1 MSTKLQEKYKS
12 YVFDSLIF
20 YKRKAV
26 KSVMKRDISILKSML
41 LWANLQKNSI
51 FASMI
56 DRLTVEKIKDAAN
69 IVDVVSE
76 FVSLRRSGANYKGLC
91 PFHNERTPSFF
102 VSPSRGICHCFS
114 CGRGGTPINF
124 IMEHEQMTYVEALRW
139 LARKYNIEI
148 KERELTDKERQ
159 EQSER
164 DSMFIVN
171 EWAADYFKQIL
182 LESEGGNSIG
192 LQYFR
197 SRGFRDDIISK
208 FHLGYDVQDRHQL
221 AREAQAKGYQLDFL
235 LKTGICY
242 KNDRSE
248 YIDRYAGRVIF
259 PWLSVSGKI
268 VGFGGRLLDSRT
280 KGVAQK
286 YVNSP
291 DSEIYHKDQLL
302 YGIYQAKKAISR
314 EDRVYMVEGYTD
326 VISMHQCGI
335 ENVVANSGTA
345 LSVHQIRMLHRFTSN
360 ITLLYDGD
368 AAGIHAALRGTD
380 MILAEGMNIKV
391 LVLPDGDDPDSF
403 ARKHSSA
410 DFKQYIED
418 HQVDFIQFKT
428 NLMLNGVT
436 DPAKR
441 SEAINSIVQSI
452 AVVPNQI
459 LRDTYIHDCAQRLN
473 IAESTLIN
481 TMNKFIR
488 EAQDRMNKAPNAEA
502 QQANSA
508 SATTQKYIN
517 NPSIPKV
524 ETMLMQIII
533 RHGDFIIYRDIEDEE
548 GNLINLTVAEWIN
561 YSLSAENL
569 RFSVEIY
576 NRVLD
581 ETLEHLRDN
590 NFSAEQYF
598 IHHND
603 IEISQLA
610 TELIL
615 DKYQY
620 IREQKEESTGK
631 QNVSDEA
638 RMEKETEKLR
648 NEVLHLLLD
657 FHFDLLERRLQQIKM
672 EITQPNNT
680 PERMASLMKDFR
692 DTQQKRNEL
701 AQQRGNN
708 IIR

>member
-1 MSTKLQEKYKS
+1 
-12 YVFDSLIF
+12 
-20 YKRKAV
+20 
-26 KSVMKRDISILKSML
+26 ML

-488 EAQDRMNKAPNAEA
+488 EAQDRMNKTPNTEA

-524 ETMLMQIII
+524 ETMLMQVII

-561 YSLSAENL
+561 YSLAAENL
-569 RFSVEIY
+569 RFSVDIY

>member
-1 MSTKLQEKYKS
+1 
-12 YVFDSLIF
+12 
-20 YKRKAV
+20 
-26 KSVMKRDISILKSML
+26 
-41 LWANLQKNSI
+41 
-51 FASMI
+51 MI

-418 HQVDFIQFKT
+418 NQVDFIQFKT

-524 ETMLMQIII
+524 ETMLMQVII

-569 RFSVEIY
+569 RFSVDVY
-576 NRVLD
+576 NRVLN

>member
-1 MSTKLQEKYKS
+1 
-12 YVFDSLIF
+12 
-20 YKRKAV
+20 
-26 KSVMKRDISILKSML
+26 
-41 LWANLQKNSI
+41 
-51 FASMI
+51 MI

-524 ETMLMQIII
+524 ETMLMQVII

-561 YSLSAENL
+561 YSLVAENL
-569 RFSVEIY
+569 HFSVDIY

-620 IREQKEESTGK
+620 IREQKEESTGN